1 MKVLYLFAL
10 PFVFCSL
17 ISFSSFSD
25 EYSQFNIF
33 LTDEEKFDLWGSY
46 NRGEGAVT
54 NESPDELI
62 YNHTCLFLSINEE
75 NLDIKKGSYN
85 RYKKVTWVVISLLF
99 FALCSCFT
107 SVFFLGFYPPFIYP
121 FFVPISII
129 IATGLIRS
137 RFKWIIDLLLLAFF
151 IVMVLLL
158 CLQ

>member
-1 MKVLYLFAL
+1 MKILYLFVL

-75 NLDIKKGSYN
+75 NLDMKKGSYN
-85 RYKKVTWVVISLLF
+85 RYKKVN
-99 FALCSCFT
+99 
-107 SVFFLGFYPPFIYP
+107 
-121 FFVPISII
+121 
-129 IATGLIRS
+129 
-137 RFKWIIDLLLLAFF
+137 KKK
-151 IVMVLLL
+151 
-158 CLQ
+158 LQERVEYLSSKSFDMTDCNFD

>member
-10 PFVFCSL
+10 PFVFCTL

-25 EYSQFNIF
+25 EYNQFNIF

-75 NLDIKKGSYN
+75 NLDMKKGSYN
-85 RYKKVTWVVISLLF
+85 RYKKVN
-99 FALCSCFT
+99 
-107 SVFFLGFYPPFIYP
+107 
-121 FFVPISII
+121 
-129 IATGLIRS
+129 
-137 RFKWIIDLLLLAFF
+137 KKK
-151 IVMVLLL
+151 
-158 CLQ
+158 LQERVEYLSSKSFDMTDCNFD